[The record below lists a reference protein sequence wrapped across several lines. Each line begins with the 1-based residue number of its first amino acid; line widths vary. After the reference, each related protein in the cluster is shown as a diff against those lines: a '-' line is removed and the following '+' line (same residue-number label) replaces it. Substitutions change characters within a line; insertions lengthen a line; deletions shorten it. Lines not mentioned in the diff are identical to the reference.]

1 MPVAVSLHCLVFS
14 AGHNGLGFHFFN
26 EVKSWG
32 LMQPLSARMCPAAL
46 PSRRGSAMPEP
57 GTAPAV
63 TSKCRGFPR
72 ASQSMWI
79 FVVSP
84 PADRPGPCCFF
95 YGRRPGS
102 GRGPPSSPASGTHC
116 LNQGSG
122 PGRPAPR
129 LPGGTSGCSVCEPTV
144 GAVPSGKVGPRGPAA
159 KDPED
164 RVDKQ
169 AAVRRRAA
177 RIARLAR
184 QQGRNP
190 EPVLITDF
198 ITPAHA
204 PPVEAC

>member
-1 MPVAVSLHCLVFS
+1 
-14 AGHNGLGFHFFN
+14 
-26 EVKSWG
+26 
-32 LMQPLSARMCPAAL
+32 MQPLSARMCPAAL

-72 ASQSMWI
+72 ASQSMRI

-84 PADRPGPCCFF
+84 PAGRPGPCCFF

-129 LPGGTSGCSVCEPTV
+129 LLGGTSGCSACEPTV
-144 GAVPSGKVGPRGPAA
+144 GAVPSGQVRPRGAPLRRTRRTALA
-159 KDPED
+159 N
-164 RVDKQ
+164 RRLS
-169 AAVRRRAA
+169 AAVRPGSHA
-177 RIARLAR
+177 LPGSKGETLS
-184 QQGRNP
+184 QCSS
-190 EPVLITDF
+190 LIS
-198 ITPAHA
+198 
-204 PPVEAC
+204 